1 MALVA
6 IPHGVVNLSGDV
18 FMSLSPIKQKCVDCP
33 ALTDDNC
40 PVMSTTTLS
49 SYKPGQKG
57 TVCQVCGA
65 PDFRLRMMEMGF
77 VKGTEVKVVKYAPLY
92 DPMQFELKGY
102 HVSLRRDQADD
113 IIMNIP
119 EKAA

>member
-1 MALVA
+1 
-6 IPHGVVNLSGDV
+6 
-18 FMSLSPIKQKCVDCP
+18 MSPLAMKKKCVDCP
-33 ALTDDNC
+33 ALADDQC
-40 PVMSTTTLS
+40 AVMSTTKLS

-57 TVCQVCGA
+57 TVCQVCGN

-77 VKGTEVKVVKYAPLY
+77 VKGAEVKVVKYAPLY

-102 HVSLRRDQADD
+102 HVSLRRDQAND

>member
-1 MALVA
+1 
-6 IPHGVVNLSGDV
+6 
-18 FMSLSPIKQKCVDCP
+18 MSPTAVKDKCVDCP
-33 ALTDDNC
+33 ALTDDHC
-40 PVMSTTTLS
+40 VVMSTTKLS

-57 TVCQVCGA
+57 TVCQVCGN
-65 PDFRLRMMEMGF
+65 PDFRLRLMEMGF
-77 VKGTEVKVVKYAPLY
+77 VKGAEVKVVKYAPLY